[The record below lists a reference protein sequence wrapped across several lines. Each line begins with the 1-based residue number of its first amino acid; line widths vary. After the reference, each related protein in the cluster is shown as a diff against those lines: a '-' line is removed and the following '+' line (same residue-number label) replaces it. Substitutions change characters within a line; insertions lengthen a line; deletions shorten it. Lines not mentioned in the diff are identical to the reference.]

1 MYYSCSL
8 VMSTT
13 NTTDF
18 GKQNDASDMQTKK
31 NTQISIRKRHG
42 QRDQN
47 IKLERQNPEKRRI
60 LQDCV
65 LDITL
70 ILRNLKTHISAIP
83 RNIRLEWAL
92 STVSSLAFQD
102 TPIQTSGNR
111 LLAGFSRGLIVMFD
125 SKTGTV
131 LRNLFDCVT
140 PNSGVLNLKWTEKPA
155 LALASDSG
163 GSVWSLNFTRK
174 FGKRGC
180 VSKCLF
186 SGAKGEVCAI
196 EPLIIEDNS
205 ANNHNVTNLEQYSI
219 IALATL
225 SKYFVITVRPRLKVI
240 KFHMLNGPPDSLPL
254 LSWQMVLIQS
264 MDSHKSV
271 YPVLAVA
278 RGNHLCFHQI
288 FVSQGR
294 INLLFLRHIN
304 LNYDLLALHWL
315 GPRVIGCVDK
325 SEVLHLITVSSSK
338 EEELLDLGSTGLV
351 YGSSQFK
358 GLATGGNVSPALSLA
373 GNFACYNSIISSRF
387 QHIYVLGA
395 RSVQMITIR
404 NWNERISFLMKNK
417 RWTEAF
423 VLALE
428 EFKIARKREN
438 QRKESKEILQIVI
451 KCLIE
456 VNDLGSLWE
465 YIDIGSSLSRS
476 DLNLFL
482 MIIAEFIEKD
492 YITKVSPSISKLLV
506 EYWLDLDV
514 DKLEEML
521 LKLEWTCLDLNQVF
535 RIVKDEKLYRA
546 QIHLNANALGDYS
559 TILMELIPK
568 IGENGSTDRTLGNY
582 ILVYISCCLA
592 GRAYPVGE
600 IAMDKVS
607 SVKHD
612 VLRSLTSAHS
622 ILNADGELQYPYLR
636 GLLEFDTRE
645 TLNVLALAFQE
656 KEFQDEMGNLHKKR
670 IVRILLEI
678 MSGDRV
684 HFLVKEEMYE
694 SIFDCYL
701 PNPLRHDELFTYIE
715 NNAALPKMKV
725 FEQIES
731 NLLQLLEINASQI
744 VRLIVDN
751 YYEKFDEFLEILNE
765 NRQFLY
771 LFMKISL
778 SLGITLNSQMSEK
791 YLRLLGE
798 FEPFAILPF
807 LETTD
812 NYKIE
817 NAIEILKSLADFPGK
832 TQCTIF
838 LLEKQGDYQQAF
850 DLSIKQL
857 KEFDDVE
864 GSLKVA
870 AFCSRAVKA
879 LDEDG
884 TEFWFRFLE
893 IILSRG
899 EYKVIKKRILHEA
912 KKYVNLVKLV
922 QLCWKII
929 ENDLHEKFD
938 DLKKKSN
945 RGILVTVVRCV
956 ECRQKL
962 YSPDSDIV
970 VIGKCGHA
978 VHEKCAE
985 TFKCTFCNNT
995 SAEEG
1000 LEEVDL
1006 SKPNVELFDKQH
1018 FLNYSF

>member
-1 MYYSCSL
+1 MERIDCE
-8 VMSTT
+8 T
-13 NTTDF
+13 N
-18 GKQNDASDMQTKK
+18 
-31 NTQISIRKRHG
+31 
-42 QRDQN
+42 RDRA
-47 IKLERQNPEKRRI
+47 ERENAW
-60 LQDCV
+60 L
-65 LDITL
+65 TL
-70 ILRNLKTHISAIP
+70 IPFMNEISSQEQ
-83 RNIRLEWAL
+83 IRL
-92 STVSSLAFQD
+92 SSNAKCWH
-102 TPIQTSGNR
+102 
-111 LLAGFSRGLIVMFD
+111 VM
-125 SKTGTV
+125 
-131 LRNLFDCVT
+131 
-140 PNSGVLNLKWTEKPA
+140 E
-155 LALASDSG
+155 
-163 GSVWSLNFTRK
+163 
-174 FGKRGC
+174 
-180 VSKCLF
+180 
-186 SGAKGEVCAI
+186 
-196 EPLIIEDNS
+196 
-205 ANNHNVTNLEQYSI
+205 
-219 IALATL
+219 
-225 SKYFVITVRPRLKVI
+225 
-240 KFHMLNGPPDSLPL
+240 
-254 LSWQMVLIQS
+254 
-264 MDSHKSV
+264 
-271 YPVLAVA
+271 
-278 RGNHLCFHQI
+278 
-288 FVSQGR
+288 
-294 INLLFLRHIN
+294 
-304 LNYDLLALHWL
+304 
-315 GPRVIGCVDK
+315 
-325 SEVLHLITVSSSK
+325 
-338 EEELLDLGSTGLV
+338 
-351 YGSSQFK
+351 
-358 GLATGGNVSPALSLA
+358 
-373 GNFACYNSIISSRF
+373 
-387 QHIYVLGA
+387 
-395 RSVQMITIR
+395 
-404 NWNERISFLMKNK
+404 
-417 RWTEAF
+417 
-423 VLALE
+423 
-428 EFKIARKREN
+428 
-438 QRKESKEILQIVI
+438 
-451 KCLIE
+451 
-456 VNDLGSLWE
+456 
-465 YIDIGSSLSRS
+465 
-476 DLNLFL
+476 
-482 MIIAEFIEKD
+482 
-492 YITKVSPSISKLLV
+492 
-506 EYWLDLDV
+506 
-514 DKLEEML
+514 
-521 LKLEWTCLDLNQVF
+521 
-535 RIVKDEKLYRA
+535 
-546 QIHLNANALGDYS
+546 
-559 TILMELIPK
+559 
-568 IGENGSTDRTLGNY
+568 
-582 ILVYISCCLA
+582 
-592 GRAYPVGE
+592 
-600 IAMDKVS
+600 
-607 SVKHD
+607 
-612 VLRSLTSAHS
+612 
-622 ILNADGELQYPYLR
+622 
-636 GLLEFDTRE
+636 
-645 TLNVLALAFQE
+645 
-656 KEFQDEMGNLHKKR
+656 
-670 IVRILLEI
+670 
-678 MSGDRV
+678 

-922 QLCWKII
+922 QLVMDSGTESDNFGDIKDLLQGMLASSKLETQALQSVGKII